1 MKQKRT
7 FKATDMADI
16 GSSLYLFSVQVKHLR
31 KQQVWKRPLSSTKVK
46 FQKLMS
52 SHGPMMTKYFAE
64 MSPQQNTL
72 GLQSL
77 RFWRKLAVGRRHMVE
92 FTRKLPLGG

>member
-7 FKATDMADI
+7 FKATGMADI

-52 SHGPMMTKYFAE
+52 SHGPVMTKYFAE
-64 MSPQQNTL
+64 MSPQQNTGTPISEVL
-72 GLQSL
+72 EEAGCGETSH
-77 RFWRKLAVGRRHMVE
+77 G
-92 FTRKLPLGG
+92 